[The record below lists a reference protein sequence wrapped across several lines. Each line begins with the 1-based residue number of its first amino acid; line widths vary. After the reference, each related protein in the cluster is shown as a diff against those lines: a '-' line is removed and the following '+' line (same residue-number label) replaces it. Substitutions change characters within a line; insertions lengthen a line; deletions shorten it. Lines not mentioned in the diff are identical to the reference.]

1 MIKFLSALKIQKL
14 DFLISF
20 YIACIMI
27 SELMGGKTFP
37 LVAIGTFHLSASV
50 AIFVIPLVYGI
61 NDIITEVFGKPRAQS
76 VVRSGLFMVLF
87 LLLFAVLATA
97 LPATARFMP
106 MEKAYEQ
113 IFGVSIRI
121 ATASLIAFAIGE
133 FSDVLIFFRLRQRLG
148 KSKLWLRTNAS
159 NFLSQFLDTAI
170 FITLAFYALD
180 KPFVSNFSFLIGI
193 ILPYWLLKCFMSVIE
208 TPLVYIGVKWL
219 NRGSKE
225 K

>member
-1 MIKFLSALKIQKL
+1 MFKIQKL
-14 DFLISF
+14 DFLIAF
-20 YIACIMI
+20 YITCIMI
-27 SELMGGKTFP
+27 SELLGGKTFP
-37 LVAIGTFHLSASV
+37 LLTIGTFNLSASV

-76 VVRSGLFMVLF
+76 MVRSGLFMVFFLF
-87 LLLFAVLATA
+87 LFVILATA

-113 IFGVSIRI
+113 IFGISIRI
-121 ATASLIAFAIGE
+121 SVASLIAFAIGE
-133 FSDVLIFFRLRQRLG
+133 FSDVFIFFRIRQKLG
-148 KSKLWLRTNAS
+148 KNKLWLRTNAS

-180 KPFVSNFSFLIGI
+180 KPLMANFPFLVGI

-208 TPLVYIGVKWL
+208 TPLVYVGVKWL
-219 NRGSKE
+219 KKGAKE
-225 K
+225 TA